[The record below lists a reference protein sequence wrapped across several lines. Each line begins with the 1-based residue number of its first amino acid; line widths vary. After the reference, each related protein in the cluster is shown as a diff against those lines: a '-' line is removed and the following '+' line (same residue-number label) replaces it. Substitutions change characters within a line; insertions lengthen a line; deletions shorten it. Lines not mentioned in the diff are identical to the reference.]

1 MQTYI
6 VIELQ
11 TMADGAVANLVT
23 QHASEA
29 EAQSKYHSV
38 LAAAAISDLPC
49 HAAVLMANSGVTLEN
64 RYYEREA

>member
-1 MQTYI
+1 MTYI

-11 TMADGAVANLVT
+11 TMKDGSVADLVT
-23 QHASEA
+23 QHATEA

-38 LAAAAISDLPC
+38 LAAAAVSDLPV
-49 HAAVLMANSGVTLEN
+49 HAAVLMTSEGVTLEN